1 MIDGLVD
8 NPEPWALVGLV
19 VFFVCLLAFIIALGD
34 WNNHK

>member
-1 MIDGLVD
+1 MIDGFAD
-8 NPEPWALVGLV
+8 KAEPWALVGLF